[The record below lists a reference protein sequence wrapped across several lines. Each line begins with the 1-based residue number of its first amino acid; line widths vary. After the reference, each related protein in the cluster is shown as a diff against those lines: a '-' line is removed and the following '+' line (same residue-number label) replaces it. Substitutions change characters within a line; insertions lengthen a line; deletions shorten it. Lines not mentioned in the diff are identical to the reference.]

1 MSDRQPGTTPNDH
14 GLGKLIW
21 ETSRADEGTISVT
34 GANIVAQAILA
45 SDTVVDDDVPTNAER
60 LTPFIAAVIRE
71 AALGAEHSEGADYWA
86 KRLDLAGVR
95 APETVS
101 EIRSQ
106 ALREAAHDFDHNI
119 GVSSTDDEGADELHH
134 NEFVAF
140 LENLAEGG

>member
-1 MSDRQPGTTPNDH
+1 MTTTTTMTLTNTELDQALEQAGIPNH
-14 GLGKLIW
+14 PAGRLL
-21 ETSRADEGTISVT
+21 
-34 GANIVAQAILA
+34 AQALGH
-45 SDTVVDDDVPTNAER
+45 TVVDDDVPTNAER